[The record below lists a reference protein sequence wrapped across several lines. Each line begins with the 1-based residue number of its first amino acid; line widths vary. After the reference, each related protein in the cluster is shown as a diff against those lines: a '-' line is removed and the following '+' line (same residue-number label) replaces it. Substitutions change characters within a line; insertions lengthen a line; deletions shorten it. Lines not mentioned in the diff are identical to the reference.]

1 MSSTNAN
8 ASQASTMATEKVAS
22 MAVRKTIT
30 VDVPQ
35 AHAFSVFTEHF
46 G

>member
-1 MSSTNAN
+1 MSSTSGN
-8 ASQASTMATEKVAS
+8 ASQASSIATEKVGG
-22 MAVRKTIT
+22 MAVRKTVT